1 MKKILILIALIVIS
15 AFFADNIYSNNQ
27 AKPHFFSID
36 LKKNVGSTTW
46 IYIQKGFEE
55 AEAKGVDGVIIEMNT
70 YGGEV
75 SYADSIRT
83 RILNSDI
90 PSYVF
95 IDNNAASAGA
105 LISIACD
112 KI

>member
-1 MKKILILIALIVIS
+1 MNKFLIILSIVATS
-15 AFFADNIYSNNQ
+15 LLLQVNIYGNNQ
-27 AKPHFFSID
+27 AKELYFSID

-55 AEAKGVDGVIIEMNT
+55 ARKANANIIIIEMNT

-75 SYADSIRT
+75 SFADSIRT
-83 RILNSDI
+83 KILNSDI
-90 PSYVF
+90 PVIVF